1 MYNKK
6 EKNYQNTQIFI
17 DRRSTISIRYE
28 SQPDHHETPK
38 KKKFAYYCAVAVL
51 QIHTTNSNVCDC
63 KQHIWTDLIAIIL
76 GPPNNFFMY

>member
-28 SQPDHHETPK
+28 SQPDHHETS
-38 KKKFAYYCAVAVL
+38 KKKFAYYCAMAVL
-51 QIHTTNSNVCDC
+51 RIHTIKSNVCDL
-63 KQHIWTDLIAIIL
+63 KQHINII
-76 GPPNNFFMY
+76 